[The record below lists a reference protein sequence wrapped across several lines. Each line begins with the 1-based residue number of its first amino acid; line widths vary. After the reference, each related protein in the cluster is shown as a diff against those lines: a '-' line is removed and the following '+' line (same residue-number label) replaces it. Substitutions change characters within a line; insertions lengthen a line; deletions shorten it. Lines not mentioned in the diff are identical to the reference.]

1 MNTAN
6 SDVTIRQIMDQSGVR
21 FGTSGARGLA
31 ADMTAPVCFAYTAAF
46 LQVVAP
52 PAGEAASPW
61 GWTCAPAA
69 RTSPAP
75 ARPPSARPG

>member
-52 PAGEAASPW
+52 PAGGRVALGLDLRSSSPDNA
-61 GWTCAPAA
+61 GA
-69 RTSPAP
+69 
-75 ARPPSARPG
+75 